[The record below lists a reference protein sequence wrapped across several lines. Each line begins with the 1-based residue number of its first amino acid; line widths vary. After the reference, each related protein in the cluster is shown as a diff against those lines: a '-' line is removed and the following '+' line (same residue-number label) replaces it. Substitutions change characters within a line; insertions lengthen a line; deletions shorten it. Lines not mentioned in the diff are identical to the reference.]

1 MSKLYV
7 FGIGGTG
14 SRVLKSLSM
23 LLASGVKINASE
35 IIPIIVDP
43 DTDSGDLTRT
53 DSMLRNYEAIRSLFK
68 FPEGKRNEFFWTKI
82 NMDIVPYLCM
92 PIQNTQNPNFSEYI
106 GLEQMDEGGK
116 KDANYALTSLLFS
129 EKNLNSKM
137 DVGFKGNPN
146 VGSVVLNQFQQSQ
159 TFIDILSSFQQG
171 DRIFIIS
178 SIFGGTGASGFPL
191 LIKNL
196 RSANQAISGAAFARN
211 AAIGSVTVL
220 PYFGLKTNKDSEID
234 STTFVSKTKAAL
246 SYYDKN
252 MTESNVMY
260 YLADSLIEQYNN
272 CDGGKY
278 QKNKAHFIEVAAAL
292 AIVDFMSIPDN
303 MVQTVNS
310 QPQGTIYK
318 EFGLLSDNPQKIIFN
333 DLSVQ
338 TNSQIR
344 KPLTQFAFFAKYI
357 IEQIESSK
365 KQPWA
370 VDLMFDDNF
379 LQSDFFQNLK
389 RYVLDAR
396 EWLTEMSN
404 NTRGFSPF
412 RFDIESRN
420 LFSMVQGV
428 EPAKVVSMNSNYA
441 LYDTVLNKEAK
452 KVSMDLCP
460 QERFVELFY
469 RATARLVESK
479 LRMA

>member
-1 MSKLYV
+1 MSKLYI

-23 LLASGVKINASE
+23 LLASGVQINASE
-35 IIPIIVDP
+35 IIPVIIDP
-43 DTDSGDLTRT
+43 DAASGDLTRT
-53 DSMLRNYEAIRSLFK
+53 VSMLRNYEAIRAPFK
-68 FPEGKRNEFFWTKI
+68 FPAGKKNNFFRTKF
-82 NMDIVPYLCM
+82 NMGIVPYLCM
-92 PIQNTQNPNFSEYI
+92 PIQNTQNVKFSEYI
-106 GLEQMDEGGK
+106 GLHQMIEGGRE
-116 KDANYALTSLLFS
+116 DSNYALTSLLFS

-146 VGSVVLNQFQQSQ
+146 VGSVVLNQFQHSQ

-196 RSANQAISGAAFARN
+196 RNADPSISGAAFARS

-220 PYFGLKTNKDSEID
+220 PYFGLKTNEDSEID

-272 CDGGKY
+272 CEGGPE
-278 QKNKAHFIEVAAAL
+278 QKNKAHFIELAAAL
-292 AIVDFMSIPDN
+292 AIVDFMSIPDHQ
-303 MVQTVNS
+303 VVTVNS
-310 QPQGTIYK
+310 QPQNVIYK
-318 EFGLLSDNPQKIIFN
+318 EYGLMNGPQKLTFG
-333 DLSVQ
+333 DLSIQ
-338 TNSQIR
+338 TNAQIR
-344 KPLTQFAFFAKYI
+344 KPLTQFAFFAKYL
-357 IEQIESSK
+357 IEQIESSR

-379 LQSDFFQNLK
+379 LQSDFYQNLK
-389 RYVLDAR
+389 KYIMDTR
-396 EWLTEMSN
+396 EWLSEMSA

-420 LFSMVQGV
+420 LFSMVQGLQ
-428 EPAKVVSMNSNYA
+428 PAKVVSMNANYA

-460 QERFVELFY
+460 QERFMELFY
-469 RATARLVESK
+469 RATARLVETK

>member
-1 MSKLYV
+1 
-7 FGIGGTG
+7 
-14 SRVLKSLSM
+14 
-23 LLASGVKINASE
+23 
-35 IIPIIVDP
+35 
-43 DTDSGDLTRT
+43 
-53 DSMLRNYEAIRSLFK
+53 
-68 FPEGKRNEFFWTKI
+68 
-82 NMDIVPYLCM
+82 
-92 PIQNTQNPNFSEYI
+92 
-106 GLEQMDEGGK
+106 
-116 KDANYALTSLLFS
+116 
-129 EKNLNSKM
+129 
-137 DVGFKGNPN
+137 
-146 VGSVVLNQFQQSQ
+146 
-159 TFIDILSSFQQG
+159 
-171 DRIFIIS
+171 
-178 SIFGGTGASGFPL
+178 
-191 LIKNL
+191 
-196 RSANQAISGAAFARN
+196 
-211 AAIGSVTVL
+211 
-220 PYFGLKTNKDSEID
+220 
-234 STTFVSKTKAAL
+234 
-246 SYYDKN
+246 
-252 MTESNVMY
+252 MY

-272 CDGGKY
+272 CEGGPE

-303 MVQTVNS
+303 LVQTVNS

-318 EFGLLSDNPQKIIFN
+318 EFGLLSDNPQKIVFN
-333 DLSVQ
+333 DLSAQ

-344 KPLTQFAFFAKYI
+344 KPLTQFAFFSKYL

-389 RYVLDAR
+389 RYVVDAR

-441 LYDTVLNKEAK
+441 LYDTILNKEAK

>member
-1 MSKLYV
+1 
-7 FGIGGTG
+7 
-14 SRVLKSLSM
+14 
-23 LLASGVKINASE
+23 
-35 IIPIIVDP
+35 
-43 DTDSGDLTRT
+43 
-53 DSMLRNYEAIRSLFK
+53 
-68 FPEGKRNEFFWTKI
+68 
-82 NMDIVPYLCM
+82 MDIVPYLRM
-92 PIQNTQNPNFSEYI
+92 PIQNTQNPKFSEYI
-106 GLEQMDEGGK
+106 GLQQMTEGGK
-116 KDANYALTSLLFS
+116 GDANYALTSLLFS

-137 DVGFKGNPN
+137 NVGFKGNPN

-272 CDGGKY
+272 CEGGRD

-420 LFSMVQGV
+420 LFSMVLGV

>member
-35 IIPIIVDP
+35 IIPVIVDP
-43 DTDSGDLTRT
+43 DASSGDLTRT
-53 DSMLRNYEAIRSLFK
+53 VSMLRNYEAIRSLFK
-68 FPEGKRNEFFWTKI
+68 FPEGKRNEFFRTKI

-92 PIQNTQNPNFSEYI
+92 PIQNTQNVKFSEYI
-106 GLEQMDEGGK
+106 GLQQMTEGGK
-116 KDANYALTSLLFS
+116 EDANYALTSLLFS

-220 PYFGLKTNKDSEID
+220 PYFGLKTNEDSEID

-272 CDGGKY
+272 CEGGPE

-303 MVQTVNS
+303 LVQTVNS

-318 EFGLLSDNPQKIIFN
+318 EFGLLSDNPQKIVFN
-333 DLSVQ
+333 DLSAQ

-344 KPLTQFAFFAKYI
+344 KPLTQFAFFAKYL

-389 RYVLDAR
+389 RYVVDAR
-396 EWLTEMSN
+396 ERLTEMSN

-441 LYDTVLNKEAK
+441 LYDTILNKEAK